1 MDKIKQY
8 LKGITKKKEN
18 FLNKIKTKVNEEQY
32 FNRLVGQVLEEEE
45 EQEREKSEKE
55 ILKKRRMFLRQ
66 KRKEFDEKYQSKS
79 QNNL

>member
-45 EQEREKSEKE
+45 EQEREKLEKE